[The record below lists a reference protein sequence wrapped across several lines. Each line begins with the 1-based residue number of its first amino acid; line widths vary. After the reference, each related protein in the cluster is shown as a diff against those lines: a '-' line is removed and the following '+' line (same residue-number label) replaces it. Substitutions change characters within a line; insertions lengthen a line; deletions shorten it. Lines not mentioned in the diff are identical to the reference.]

1 VEIVMF
7 RIPLVLLVMLAATIA
22 AAEEFP
28 KFEDLPAIKEL
39 PDPLKMRDGAPVKTA
54 DDWFQQRRPELK
66 ALIQHYMY
74 GVPPAA
80 PTNLQ
85 GKVVRSDTQALN
97 GKATV
102 EEITLTFGPE
112 SKGRINLLLVRP
124 NKNKDKARTF
134 VGLNF
139 NGNHTV
145 LKDDKIALP
154 TVWMRGTP
162 NNKAVA
168 TDRGKEVDIWCAE
181 QLVDRGYA
189 LATAYY
195 GDIDPDKDKNHEDW
209 SDGVHPLYYKAGQT
223 KPAPDEWGSI
233 AAWAWGLSRM
243 IDYLETRDDIDG
255 KRIAAIGHS
264 RLGKTALLA
273 GALDERIA
281 IVCPHQSG
289 TGGCALSRGND
300 QETVKRINGS
310 FPHWFN
316 DNFTQFNDHEEK
328 IPFDQHSLMALCAP
342 RPIFDTE
349 GLQDK
354 WANYDAGLRSLK
366 GADPVYKLLGQS
378 GLKAGR
384 PIEQDEKLTVD
395 NIGTLNQYRRDTQ
408 HVLNRG
414 YWEKILDF
422 ADLWYGR

>member
-1 VEIVMF
+1 MF
-7 RIPLVLLVMLAATIA
+7 RAALGLLVMLATTIA

-28 KFEDLPAIKEL
+28 KFEDLPSSKEL
-39 PDPLKMRDGAPVKTA
+39 PDPLKMRDGTPVKTA
-54 DDWFQQRRPELK
+54 DDWFKQRRPELK

-74 GVPPAA
+74 GAPPAA
-80 PTNLQ
+80 PSNL
-85 GKVVRSDTQALN
+85 KAEVVRTDAKGLS

-112 SKGRINLLLVRP
+112 NKGRINLLLIRP
-124 NKNKDKARTF
+124 NKNKEKTRAF

-145 LKDDKIALP
+145 LKDEKIALP
-154 TVWMRGTP
+154 TGWMRGTP
-162 NNKAVA
+162 GNKAVA
-168 TDRGKEVDIWCAE
+168 TDRGKELDIWCAE

-195 GDIDPDKDKNHEDW
+195 GDIDPDKDKDHEDW
-209 SDGVHPLYYKAGQT
+209 SDGVHPLYYKEGQ
-223 KPAPDEWGSI
+223 KRPAAHEWGSI

-243 IDYLETRDDIDG
+243 IDYLETRNDIDA

-273 GALDERIA
+273 GAMDERIA

-289 TGGCALSRGND
+289 TGGCATSRDND
-300 QETVKRINGS
+300 QETVKRINDS

-354 WANYDAGLRSLK
+354 WANFDNAWRSLK
-366 GADPVYKLLGQS
+366 GADPVYKLLGQT
-378 GLKAGR
+378 GLKSER
-384 PIEQDEKLTVD
+384 PIEQDEKLSAE
-395 NIGTLNQYRRDTQ
+395 NAGALNQYRRDET
-408 HVLNRG
+408 HVLNKG

-422 ADLWYGR
+422 ADLWYAKQ